1 MSVIRQK
8 NPEGTGDSLFRSRR
22 GNRESQEASPVFG
35 WRGFAGGLVTGAAC
49 LAGGGTEDLRGDFAV
64 GFPGGLG
71 AVFAGV
77 FAAGLGA
84 ADFVAGFRRVG

>member
-1 MSVIRQK
+1 MSVIRQR
-8 NPEGTGDSLFRSRR
+8 NPERTGDSLFRSRR
-22 GNRESQEASPVFG
+22 GNRERQEASPVFG
-35 WRGFAGGLVTGAAC
+35 WRRFAKGLVTGAAC

-64 GFPGGLG
+64 GFPGALG
-71 AVFAGV
+71 AGFAGV